1 MKGGAREGAGRKK
14 GSGQAAHYR
23 AMLEPHAEGLIQQV
37 VDLAKDGD
45 MAARNRKGLSENT
58 RARIQTTM
66 IVKRLED
73 HILGKVEMTS
83 SQVSAASILI
93 KKTLPDLQSVQ
104 VEKQTPNN
112 SIENKTV
119 EELNTELEEI
129 RDLAETLKSAKQDTQ
144 RNTH

>member
-1 MKGGAREGAGRKK
+1 
-14 GSGQAAHYR
+14 
-23 AMLEPHAEGLIQQV
+23 
-37 VDLAKDGD
+37 

-58 RARIQTTM
+58 RTRIQTTM

-112 SIENKTV
+112 SIENMTV
-119 EELNTELEEI
+119 EELNAELEEI

>member
-1 MKGGAREGAGRKK
+1 
-14 GSGQAAHYR
+14 
-23 AMLEPHAEGLIQQV
+23 
-37 VDLAKDGD
+37 
-45 MAARNRKGLSENT
+45 MAARNRIGLSENT
-58 RARIQTTM
+58 RTRIQTTM

-112 SIENKTV
+112 WFENMTV
-119 EELNTELEEI
+119 EELNAELEEI

>member
-1 MKGGAREGAGRKK
+1 
-14 GSGQAAHYR
+14 
-23 AMLEPHAEGLIQQV
+23 
-37 VDLAKDGD
+37 

-58 RARIQTTM
+58 RTRIQTTM

-93 KKTLPDLQSVQ
+93 KKTLPDLQAVHVQ
-104 VEKQTPNN
+104 KDASNN
-112 SIENKTV
+112 PIENMTV
-119 EELNTELEEI
+119 EELNAELEEI
-129 RDLAETLKSAKQDTQ
+129 RDLAETLKSAKQDVQ

>member
-1 MKGGAREGAGRKK
+1 
-14 GSGQAAHYR
+14 
-23 AMLEPHAEGLIQQV
+23 
-37 VDLAKDGD
+37 
-45 MAARNRKGLSENT
+45 
-58 RARIQTTM
+58 
-66 IVKRLED
+66 
-73 HILGKVEMTS
+73 MTS

-112 SIENKTV
+112 RFENMTIEEMNA
-119 EELNTELEEI
+119 ELEEI

>member
-1 MKGGAREGAGRKK
+1 
-14 GSGQAAHYR
+14 
-23 AMLEPHAEGLIQQV
+23 
-37 VDLAKDGD
+37 

-58 RARIQTTM
+58 RTRIQTTM

-104 VEKQTPNN
+104 VEKQTPYN

-119 EELNTELEEI
+119 EELNAELEEI
-129 RDLAETLKSAKQDTQ
+129 RDLAETLKSAKLNTQ